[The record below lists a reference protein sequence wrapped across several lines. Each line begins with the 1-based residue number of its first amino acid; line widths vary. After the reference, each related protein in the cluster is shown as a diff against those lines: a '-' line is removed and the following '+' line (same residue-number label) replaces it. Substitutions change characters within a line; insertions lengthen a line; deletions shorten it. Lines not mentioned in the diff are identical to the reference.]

1 MENKNLILQQLL
13 SKILVK
19 KIIDNFHNILA
30 DKNISHAELS
40 RKAGKNEGAFN
51 KTFNEAE
58 DLKLSSFLRY
68 WHAFKSLEEEKYS
81 SSEDNA
87 VKFEDLLDSEAHRM
101 LNLISQLKNYDLNF
115 ISIEDIKLLQSLK
128 YYFKQL
134 KNKNILTERE
144 IAVYEKIL
152 ESRKEGES
160 NEL

>member
-19 KIIDNFHNILA
+19 KVIDNFHNILA
-30 DKNISHAELS
+30 DKNISHAEIS

-68 WHAFKSLEEEKYS
+68 WHAFKSLEKEKHS
-81 SSEDNA
+81 ISTNDS
-87 VKFEDLLDSEAHRM
+87 VKFEDLLNSETRKI
-101 LNLISQLKNYDLNF
+101 LNLISHLKNYDLN
-115 ISIEDIKLLQSLK
+115 SITAEDIKLLQSLR
-128 YYFKQL
+128 YYFKLL
-134 KNKNILTERE
+134 KDKNILTECE

-152 ESRKEGES
+152 ESSKER
-160 NEL
+160 